1 LFILN
6 YQEIGREWLGERFQI
21 PSVSSSPPCFKGFSC
36 GLIVINLAVTIKSF
50 AIIQSLGVQTGS
62 TGGVLMKASFKTMWL
77 LASLCIFML
86 VAVGCNDTLR
96 QFIVPVPSPSG
107 DPGALAHAI
116 TLSTNPLSNG
126 LGSDMHIDVSGDS
139 SVGIVPLG
147 VNPVFL
153 GKTSN
158 RVFIINSG
166 DPSASIPP
174 SVSTYVALLP
184 TSTVST
190 VTLPVTSLDPVAGAT
205 SSTGNIYVVNHLS
218 NSVDVIAGSI
228 LAVVDTIKL
237 PSTPTHPVSN
247 PVMIAGNGA
256 NNKIFVVNQGSN
268 NVTEISTIDDT
279 VIGDPIPV
287 GNSPIWAVMS
297 PDGLFVF
304 VVNQGDGT
312 VSVIDTSLDIVLPCA
327 PGPSCVAGGTA
338 IKVGTTASPSPNFAF
353 YEPTLKRV
361 YVSNTGEQSVT
372 VIKGNGFDLG
382 SNPQVLPAKIADIP
396 VSGLP
401 TSITALSNGT
411 RAYAALGNCAI
422 AGGVNHLTLPTNVS
436 SCPGNLVSVID
447 AVGLRETG
455 TIGVGPGAIS
465 VDASSDSSRIYVVS
479 ANDITTVR
487 DDVHVPN
494 CTDTDCLKG
503 PVQPDR
509 TFSTPSISIIK
520 TATNVVL
527 ATPVNGG
534 IVNRPLPTFHVPQQD
549 PSCVPTIDPNFNDDV
564 PLPCPLQNPF
574 MVRTF
579 P

>member
-1 LFILN
+1 
-6 YQEIGREWLGERFQI
+6 
-21 PSVSSSPPCFKGFSC
+21 
-36 GLIVINLAVTIKSF
+36 
-50 AIIQSLGVQTGS
+50 
-62 TGGVLMKASFKTMWL
+62 MWL
-77 LASLCIFML
+77 LASLSILML

-107 DPGALAHAI
+107 DPGTLAHAI
-116 TLSTNPLSNG
+116 TLSTNPLPNG
-126 LGSDMHIDVSGDS
+126 PGSDTHIDVSGDS
-139 SVGIVPLG
+139 NVGILPLG

-153 GKTSN
+153 GIASN
-158 RVFIINSG
+158 RAFVINRG

-184 TSTVST
+184 NSTLST
-190 VTLPVTSLDPVAGAT
+190 VTLPATSLDPVAGAT
-205 SSTGNIYVVNHLS
+205 SSSGNIYIANRGS
-218 NSVDVIAGSI
+218 NSVDLISGSA
-228 LAVVDTIKL
+228 LAVVATIKL
-237 PSTPTHPVSN
+237 PSTVTNPVSN
-247 PVMIAGNGA
+247 PVMIAGNAA

-268 NVTEISTIDDT
+268 NVTEISTIDNT
-279 VIGDPIPV
+279 VIGNPIPV

-297 PDGLFVF
+297 SDGLFVF

-312 VSVIDTSLDIVLPCA
+312 VTVIDASLDIVLPCT

-396 VSGLP
+396 VSSNP
-401 TSITALSNGT
+401 TSITALGNGT
-411 RAYAALGNCAI
+411 RAYAALGNCPA
-422 AGGVNHLTLPTNVS
+422 GVNHLTLPDPASTSNAS
-436 SCPGNLVSVID
+436 HCPGNLVSVID
-447 AVGLRETG
+447 VVGLRETG

-465 VDASSDSSRIYVVS
+465 VDASSDSSRVYVVS
-479 ANDITTVR
+479 ANDVTTVH
-487 DDVHVPN
+487 DDVHPAAP
-494 CTDTDCLKG
+494 L
-503 PVQPDR
+503 PDR
-509 TFSTPSISIIK
+509 TFPTPSISIIK
-520 TATNVVL
+520 TATNSVL
-527 ATPVNGG
+527 ATPVDPS
-534 IVNRPLPTFHVPQQD
+534 IINRPLPTFHVPQQD
-549 PSCVPTIDPNFNDDV
+549 PACVPTIDPNFNSHV

>member
-1 LFILN
+1 
-6 YQEIGREWLGERFQI
+6 
-21 PSVSSSPPCFKGFSC
+21 
-36 GLIVINLAVTIKSF
+36 
-50 AIIQSLGVQTGS
+50 
-62 TGGVLMKASFKTMWL
+62 MKASFKTMWL
-77 LASLCIFML
+77 LASLSILML

-107 DPGALAHAI
+107 DPGTLAHAI
-116 TLSTNPLSNG
+116 TLSTNPLANG
-126 LGSDMHIDVSGDS
+126 VGSDMHIDVSGDS

-147 VNPVFL
+147 LNPVFL
-153 GKTSN
+153 GKTTN
-158 RVFIINSG
+158 RVFIVNRG

-174 SVSTYVALLP
+174 SVSSYIALLP

-190 VTLPVTSLDPVAGAT
+190 VTLPPTSLDPVAGAT
-205 SSTGNIYVVNHLS
+205 SSSGNIYIANRGS
-218 NSVDVIAGSI
+218 NNVDLIAGGVFAVTASI
-228 LAVVDTIKL
+228 
-237 PSTPTHPVSN
+237 PVGTE
-247 PVMIAGNGA
+247 PVMIAGNAA
-256 NNKIFVVNQGSN
+256 NNKIFVVNHGSN
-268 NVTEISTIDDT
+268 NVTEISTIDNT
-279 VIGDPIPV
+279 VIGNPIPV

-327 PGPSCVAGGTA
+327 PGPSCIGGNA

-396 VSGLP
+396 VSGNP

-411 RAYAALGNCAI
+411 KAYAALGNCTI
-422 AGGVNHLTLPTNVS
+422 APVNHLTVPANVS

-465 VDASSDSSRIYVVS
+465 VDASSDSSRVYVVS
-479 ANDITTVR
+479 ANDVTTVR
-487 DDVHVPN
+487 DDVHPAAP
-494 CTDTDCLKG
+494 L
-503 PVQPDR
+503 PDR
-509 TFSTPSISIIK
+509 TFPTPSISIIK
-520 TATNVVL
+520 TATNSVL
-527 ATPVNGG
+527 ATPVDQS
-534 IVNRPLPTFHVPQQD
+534 IINRPLPTFHVPQQD
-549 PSCVPTIDPNFNDDV
+549 PACVPTIDPNFNSHV

-574 MVRTF
+574 LVRTF

>member
-1 LFILN
+1 
-6 YQEIGREWLGERFQI
+6 
-21 PSVSSSPPCFKGFSC
+21 
-36 GLIVINLAVTIKSF
+36 
-50 AIIQSLGVQTGS
+50 
-62 TGGVLMKASFKTMWL
+62 MKASFKTMWL
-77 LASLCIFML
+77 LASLSILML

-107 DPGALAHAI
+107 DPGTLAHAI
-116 TLSTNPLSNG
+116 TLSTNPLPAGGN
-126 LGSDMHIDVSGDS
+126 GSDMHIDVSGDS

-166 DPSASIPP
+166 NPPAIPP
-174 SVSTYVALLP
+174 SISTYIALLP

-190 VTLPVTSLDPVAGAT
+190 VTLPATSLNPVAGAT
-205 SSTGNIYVVNHLS
+205 SSAGNIYIANRGS
-218 NSVDVIAGSI
+218 NNVDLIANGVFGVTAS
-228 LAVVDTIKL
+228 LAVGTE
-237 PSTPTHPVSN
+237 
-247 PVMIAGNGA
+247 PVMIAGNAA
-256 NNKIFVVNQGSN
+256 NNKIFVVNHGSN

-279 VIGDPIPV
+279 VIKTIPV
-287 GNSPIWAVMS
+287 GAQPIWAVMS

-327 PGPSCVAGGTA
+327 PGPSCVSGGTA

-361 YVSNTGEQSVT
+361 YVNNTGEQSVT

-382 SNPQVLPAKIADIP
+382 STPQVLPAKIADIP
-396 VSGLP
+396 VSGRP

-411 RAYAALGNCAI
+411 RAYAALGNCTI
-422 AGGVNHLTLPTNVS
+422 AGGVNHLTLPTNES

-455 TIGVGPGAIS
+455 TIGVGAGAVS
-465 VDASSDSSRIYVVS
+465 VDASSDSSRVYVIS

-487 DDVHVPN
+487 DDVHAPN
-494 CTDTDCLKG
+494 CTDTACLPG

-509 TFSTPSISIIK
+509 TFPTPSISIIK

-549 PSCVPTIDPNFNDDV
+549 PSCVPTIDPNFNDEV
-564 PLPCPLQNPF
+564 ALPCPLQNPF
-574 MVRTF
+574 VVRTF

>member
-1 LFILN
+1 
-6 YQEIGREWLGERFQI
+6 
-21 PSVSSSPPCFKGFSC
+21 
-36 GLIVINLAVTIKSF
+36 
-50 AIIQSLGVQTGS
+50 
-62 TGGVLMKASFKTMWL
+62 MKVSFKTMWL
-77 LASLCIFML
+77 LASLSILML

-107 DPGALAHAI
+107 DPGTLAHAI
-116 TLSTNPLSNG
+116 TLSTNPFPNVP
-126 LGSDMHIDVSGDS
+126 GSDTHIDVSGDS
-139 SVGIVPLG
+139 SVGIVPVG

-153 GKTSN
+153 GIASN
-158 RVFIINSG
+158 RAFVINRG

-184 TSTVST
+184 NSTVST
-190 VTLPVTSLDPVAGAT
+190 VTLPATSLDPVAGAT
-205 SSTGNIYVVNHLS
+205 SSSGNIYIANSGS
-218 NSVDVIAGSI
+218 NSVDLISGSA
-228 LAVVDTIKL
+228 LAVVATIKL
-237 PSTPTHPVSN
+237 PSTVTNPVSN
-247 PVMIAGNGA
+247 PVMIAGNAA

-268 NVTEISTIDDT
+268 NVTEISTIDNT
-279 VIGDPIPV
+279 VIGNPIPV

-297 PDGLFVF
+297 SDGLFVF

-312 VSVIDTSLDIVLPCA
+312 VSVIDASLDIVLPCT

-396 VSGLP
+396 VSSNP
-401 TSITALSNGT
+401 TSITALRNGT
-411 RAYAALGNCAI
+411 RAYAALGNCSA
-422 AGGVNHLTLPTNVS
+422 GVNHLTLPTNFS
-436 SCPGNLVSVID
+436 SCTGNLVSVID

-465 VDASSDSSRIYVVS
+465 VDASSDSSRVYVVS
-479 ANDITTVR
+479 ANDVTTVR
-487 DDVHVPN
+487 DDVHPAAP
-494 CTDTDCLKG
+494 L
-503 PVQPDR
+503 PDR
-509 TFSTPSISIIK
+509 TFPTPSISIIR
-520 TATNVVL
+520 TATNSVL
-527 ATPVNGG
+527 ATPVDPS
-534 IVNRPLPTFHVPQQD
+534 IINRPLPTFHVPQQD
-549 PSCVPTIDPNFNDDV
+549 PTCVPTIDPNFNSHV

>member
-1 LFILN
+1 
-6 YQEIGREWLGERFQI
+6 
-21 PSVSSSPPCFKGFSC
+21 
-36 GLIVINLAVTIKSF
+36 
-50 AIIQSLGVQTGS
+50 
-62 TGGVLMKASFKTMWL
+62 
-77 LASLCIFML
+77 
-86 VAVGCNDTLR
+86 
-96 QFIVPVPSPSG
+96 
-107 DPGALAHAI
+107 
-116 TLSTNPLSNG
+116 
-126 LGSDMHIDVSGDS
+126 
-139 SVGIVPLG
+139 
-147 VNPVFL
+147 
-153 GKTSN
+153 
-158 RVFIINSG
+158 
-166 DPSASIPP
+166 
-174 SVSTYVALLP
+174 
-184 TSTVST
+184 
-190 VTLPVTSLDPVAGAT
+190 
-205 SSTGNIYVVNHLS
+205 
-218 NSVDVIAGSI
+218 
-228 LAVVDTIKL
+228 
-237 PSTPTHPVSN
+237 
-247 PVMIAGNGA
+247 
-256 NNKIFVVNQGSN
+256 
-268 NVTEISTIDDT
+268 
-279 VIGDPIPV
+279 
-287 GNSPIWAVMS
+287 MS

-327 PGPSCVAGGTA
+327 PGPSCIGGNA

-396 VSGLP
+396 VSSKP

-411 RAYAALGNCAI
+411 RAYAALGNCTI
-422 AGGVNHLTLPTNVS
+422 APAVNHLTLPTNVS

-465 VDASSDSSRIYVVS
+465 VDASSDSSRVYVVS

-494 CTDTDCLKG
+494 CTDPLCLPG
-503 PVQPDR
+503 AVLPDR
-509 TFSTPSISIIK
+509 TFPTPSISIIK